1 MSEREDFLKEK
12 VSLLPLLP
20 GVYQFMDDTGTT
32 IYVGK
37 AKSLRKRVSS
47 YFTARDRQTGKLRL
61 LVNNIADMKHTVV
74 SSESDA
80 LLLENNMIKSLRP
93 RYNILLKDD
102 KTYPWIAIQK
112 EAFPRVISTRT
123 MRSDGSIYFGPYASV
138 FVQKTI
144 LELVRSIYNIRT
156 CALNLSEERIAE
168 GKYSVCLEYH
178 IGNCKAPCIGQ
189 VTEQEYNEN
198 IANIKTILKGDL
210 RSVESYLTRQMHQ
223 ASKELKFEVA
233 HTIKQ
238 KLDTIS
244 LFQSKSVLVNSTI
257 SNVDVFFPI
266 IESQKAYCTFIRV
279 VRGAVI
285 SSLTVEMKLTLE
297 ETQSDILTFA
307 IMHIAEQVEGGL
319 SKEVLVPFLP
329 EIDCFENIKFSVPQ
343 RGDKLKLLEF
353 AEKNCKMYRIEQ
365 LKYVEKT
372 DPARHSHRIMEQMA
386 SDLQL
391 RELPTHIECFDNS
404 NIQGHFPVAACVV
417 FRDGRPARRDYRHFN
432 IKTVVGADDFA
443 SMEEVMRRRYT
454 RLIAEGGEL
463 PQLIVIDGGKGQ
475 LGMAYGVLCELELQD
490 KITIIGLAK
499 RLEEIFYPNDSV
511 PLYLSKSSETLKVLM
526 HIRDEAHRFGIT
538 FHRNKRSAAM
548 LKSELK
554 DVKGLGERSI
564 EKLQKRYRTVV
575 RMSQAPKDELIELIG
590 KRAAEV
596 FSEYIAS
603 KNTE

>member
-1 MSEREDFLKEK
+1 
-12 VSLLPLLP
+12 
-20 GVYQFMDDTGTT
+20 
-32 IYVGK
+32 
-37 AKSLRKRVSS
+37 
-47 YFTARDRQTGKLRL
+47 
-61 LVNNIADMKHTVV
+61 MKHTVV

-80 LLLENNMIKSLRP
+80 LLLENNMIKSLKP
-93 RYNILLKDD
+93 RFNILLKDD
-102 KTYPWIAIQK
+102 KTYPWIAIPK

-144 LELVRSIYNIRT
+144 LELVRSIYSIRT
-156 CALNLSEERIAE
+156 CALNLSPERIAE

-178 IGNCKAPCIGQ
+178 IGNCKGPCIGQ
-189 VTEQEYNEN
+189 ITEQEYNEN
-198 IANIKTILKGDL
+198 ISNIKNILKGDL
-210 RSVESYLTRQMHQ
+210 RSVENYLTQQMHQ

-244 LFQSKSVLVNSTI
+244 LFQSKSVLVSSTI
-257 SNVDVFFPI
+257 SDIDVFFPI
-266 IESQKAYCTFIRV
+266 IEAQKAYCTFIRV

-285 SSLTVEMKLTLE
+285 SSLTIEMKLSLE
-297 ETQSDILTFA
+297 ETPSDILTFA
-307 IMHIAEQVEGGL
+307 IMNIAEQIEGGL
-319 SKEVLVPFLP
+319 SKEVLVPLLP
-329 EIDCFENIKFSVPQ
+329 DTDFFETVKFSVPQ

-353 AEKNCKMYRIEQ
+353 AEKNCKMYRLEQ
-365 LKYVEKT
+365 LKYIEKT
-372 DPARHSHRIMEQMA
+372 DPARHSRRIMEQMA
-386 SDLQL
+386 SDLRL

-454 RLIAEGGEL
+454 RLLAEGSEL

-499 RLEEIFYPNDSV
+499 RLEEIFYPHDSV

-590 KRAAEV
+590 KRATEV
-596 FSEYIAS
+596 FLGYIAT
-603 KNTE
+603 KDAE

>member
-372 DPARHSHRIMEQMA
+372 DPARHSRRIMEQMA
-386 SDLQL
+386 NDLQL

-575 RMSQAPKDELIELIG
+575 RMSQAPKNELIELIG

>member
-372 DPARHSHRIMEQMA
+372 DPARHSRRIMEQMA
-386 SDLQL
+386 NDLQL

-564 EKLQKRYRTVV
+564 EK
-575 RMSQAPKDELIELIG
+575 
-590 KRAAEV
+590 
-596 FSEYIAS
+596 
-603 KNTE
+603 

>member
-372 DPARHSHRIMEQMA
+372 DPARHSRRIMEQMA
-386 SDLQL
+386 NDLQL